1 MEKLLIRGG
10 NGMFTSVNDFL
21 NEWKQEA
28 AVTQKVLDVLT
39 DESLNQE
46 VSPGLYSIGSL
57 AWHITRAAY
66 YFPSQVGLKFEI
78 TDLQKEAPT
87 SAFEISETY
96 KTVSQRLTQAFSEQV
111 SEEKMNKMV
120 NLFGMDMPVQA
131 VFRLLIQ
138 HQAHHRG
145 QLTVL
150 MRQADLKVPGVYGP
164 SKEEWEAM
172 NAQKS

>member
-1 MEKLLIRGG
+1 
-10 NGMFTSVNDFL
+10 MFTSVNDFL

-28 AVTQKVLDVLT
+28 ASTQKVLDVLT

-46 VSPGLYSIGSL
+46 VSPGLNSIGSL
-57 AWHITRAAY
+57 AWHITGAAY

-78 TDLQKEAPT
+78 PDLQKEAPK
-87 SAFEISETY
+87 SAAEISETY
-96 KTVSQRLTQAFSEQV
+96 KIVSQRLTQAFSEQV
-111 SEEKMNKMV
+111 SDEKMNKMV
-120 NLFGMDMPVQA
+120 NLFGMDMPFQA

-150 MRQADLKVPGVYGP
+150 MRQSELKVPGVYGP

>member
-1 MEKLLIRGG
+1 
-10 NGMFTSVNDFL
+10 MFTSVNDFL

-39 DESLNQE
+39 DESLKQE
-46 VSPGLYSIGSL
+46 ISPGLNSIGSL
-57 AWHITRAAY
+57 AWHITGSASF
-66 YFPSQVGLKFEI
+66 FPSQVGVTFE
-78 TDLQKEAPT
+78 TPNLQKEAPK
-87 SAFEISETY
+87 SAAEISETY
-96 KTVSQRLTQAFSEQV
+96 KTVSQRLIQAFSEQV
-111 SEEKMNKMV
+111 TDEKMNKMV
-120 NLFGMDMPVQA
+120 NLFGMEMPFQA

-172 NAQKS
+172 NSPKS

>member
-1 MEKLLIRGG
+1 M
-10 NGMFTSVNDFL
+10 
-21 NEWKQEA
+21 
-28 AVTQKVLDVLT
+28 LDVLT

-57 AWHITRAAY
+57 AWHLTGAVY
-66 YFPSQVGLKFEI
+66 YFPSQVGLTFEVP
-78 TDLQKEAPT
+78 DLQKEAPK
-87 SAFEISETY
+87 SAAEISATY
-96 KTVSQRLTQAFSEQV
+96 KTVSQRLSEAFSEQV
-111 SEEKMNKMV
+111 SDEDLNKMV

-131 VFRLLIQ
+131 VYRLLIQ

-150 MRQADLKVPGVYGP
+150 MRLAGLKVPGIYGP

-172 NAQKS
+172 NA

>member
-1 MEKLLIRGG
+1 
-10 NGMFTSVNDFL
+10 MFTSVNDFL

-28 AVTQKVLDVLT
+28 AVTQKVLDGLT
-39 DESLNQE
+39 DQSLNQE
-46 VSPGLYSIGSL
+46 VSPGLYSIGSV
-57 AWHITRAAY
+57 AWHITGSVY
-66 YFPSQVGLKFEI
+66 YFPSQVGVTFEI
-78 TDLQKEAPT
+78 PNLQKETPK
-87 SAFEISETY
+87 SAAEISETY

-111 SEEKMNKMV
+111 TDAEMNKMV

-150 MRQADLKVPGVYGP
+150 MRQAGLKVPGVYGP

>member
-1 MEKLLIRGG
+1 
-10 NGMFTSVNDFL
+10 MFTSVNDFL

-28 AVTQKVLDVLT
+28 AVTQKVLDGLT

-46 VSPGLYSIGSL
+46 VSPGLYSIGSV
-57 AWHITRAAY
+57 AWHITGSVY
-66 YFPSQVGLKFEI
+66 YFPSQIGVKFESPN
-78 TDLQKEAPT
+78 LQKETPK
-87 SAFEISETY
+87 SAAEISETY

-111 SEEKMNKMV
+111 TDAEMNNMV

-150 MRQADLKVPGVYGP
+150 MRQAGLKVPGVYGP

-172 NAQKS
+172 NAQMS

>member
-1 MEKLLIRGG
+1 
-10 NGMFTSVNDFL
+10 MFTSVNDFL

-28 AVTQKVLDVLT
+28 AVTQKILDVLT

-46 VSPGLYSIGSL
+46 VFPGLYSIGSL
-57 AWHITRAAY
+57 AWHIAGAAY
-66 YFPSQVGLKFEI
+66 FFPSQVGLKFE
-78 TDLQKEAPT
+78 TPDLKKEAPK
-87 SAFEISETY
+87 SATEISETY
-96 KTVSQRLTQAFSEQV
+96 KTVSQRLAQAFSEQV
-111 SEEKMNKMV
+111 SDENFNKMV
-120 NLFGMDMPVQA
+120 NLFGREMPFQA

-164 SKEEWEAM
+164 SKEELEAM
-172 NAQKS
+172 KS

>member
-1 MEKLLIRGG
+1 
-10 NGMFTSVNDFL
+10 MFTSVNDFL

-28 AVTQKVLDVLT
+28 AVTQKVLDALT

-46 VSPGLYSIGSL
+46 VTPGLYTIGSL
-57 AWHITRAAY
+57 AWHITGSTY
-66 YFPSQVGLKFEI
+66 YFPSQVGVKFEVP
-78 TDLQKEAPT
+78 DLKKEAPR
-87 SAFEISETY
+87 SAAEISETY
-96 KTVSQRLTQAFSEQV
+96 KTISERLTQAFSDQV
-111 SEEKMNKMV
+111 SDEKMNKMV
-120 NLFGMDMPVQA
+120 NLFGMDMPIQA

-172 NAQKS
+172 NSQE

>member
-1 MEKLLIRGG
+1 
-10 NGMFTSVNDFL
+10 MFTSVNDFL

-28 AVTQKVLDVLT
+28 ADTQKVMDVLT

-57 AWHITRAAY
+57 AWHITGAVY
-66 YFPSQVGLKFEI
+66 YFPSQIGVKFEI
-78 TDLQKEAPT
+78 PYLQKAAPK
-87 SAFEISETY
+87 SAAEISETY
-96 KTVSQRLTQAFSEQV
+96 KIVSQRLTEAFTEQV
-111 SEEKMNKMV
+111 SDQKMNEMV
-120 NLFGMDMPVQA
+120 NLFGRDMPVQA

-150 MRQADLKVPGVYGP
+150 MRQADLTVPGVYGP
-164 SKEEWEAM
+164 SKEEWEAI

>member
-1 MEKLLIRGG
+1 
-10 NGMFTSVNDFL
+10 MFTSVNDFL

-28 AVTQKVLDVLT
+28 AVTQKVQDVLT

-46 VSPGLYSIGSL
+46 DSRGLYSIGSL
-57 AWHITRAAY
+57 AWHITGAAY
-66 YFPSQVGLKFEI
+66 YFPSQVGLIFEI
-78 TDLQKEAPT
+78 PDLQKETPK
-87 SAFEISETY
+87 SAAEISETY
-96 KTVSQRLTQAFSEQV
+96 KTVSERLTQEFSEQV
-111 SEEKMNKMV
+111 SDEKMNEMV

-150 MRQADLKVPGVYGP
+150 MRQADLKVPGVLALAKKNG
-164 SKEEWEAM
+164 K
-172 NAQKS
+172 Q

>member
-1 MEKLLIRGG
+1 
-10 NGMFTSVNDFL
+10 MFTSVNDFV

-28 AVTQKVLDVLT
+28 AETQKVLDVLT
-39 DESLNQE
+39 DESLNQA
-46 VSPGLYSIGSL
+46 VAPGLNSIGSL
-57 AWHITRAAY
+57 AWHITGAVY
-66 YFPSQVGLKFEI
+66 YFPSQVGLQFEI
-78 TDLQKEAPT
+78 PDLQKETPK
-87 SAFEISETY
+87 SATEIRENY

-111 SEEKMNKMV
+111 SDDQMNKMV
-120 NLFGMDMPVQA
+120 NLFGRDMPFQA

-150 MRQADLKVPGVYGP
+150 MRQAGLKVPGVYGP

>member
-1 MEKLLIRGG
+1 
-10 NGMFTSVNDFL
+10 MFTSVNDFL

-28 AVTQKVLDVLT
+28 AVTQKVLDALT
-39 DESLNQE
+39 DVSLNQE

-57 AWHITRAAY
+57 AWHITGAVY
-66 YFPSQVGLKFEI
+66 YFPSQVGVKFEVP
-78 TDLQKEAPT
+78 DLRKETPK
-87 SAFEISETY
+87 SAAEISETY
-96 KTVSQRLTQAFSEQV
+96 KTVSQRLTEAFSEQV
-111 SEEKMNKMV
+111 SDEKMNQMV
-120 NLFGMDMPVQA
+120 NLFGRDLPLQA